1 MWLSDDGLAV
11 LKSLIKVDNYSQL
24 TKILLMS
31 GGAFL
36 KKMSLVLMAL
46 MLFVFASASNSS
58 LCEDSLVHQINQN
71 ASSEAD
77 SSLKAPE
84 ADPTNAT
91 TIAPRLEYIWSIE
104 GIETDR
110 ITLALHQQGRDLF
123 GQTKYEPESGDAW
136 NGEVVGLISENE
148 VVLAITAL
156 VGGRQASILLEGIF
170 ANESMKGRFF
180 KEMEGQIS
188 DRGTFQAVWINPDIS
203 SYEPAKIKATPSYAT
218 NISAP
223 AITDLASQQKTRY
236 HDIHQDA
243 DRILTGVGDISQI
256 PIGMGGSGLP

>member
-1 MWLSDDGLAV
+1 
-11 LKSLIKVDNYSQL
+11 
-24 TKILLMS
+24 
-31 GGAFL
+31 L
-36 KKMSLVLMAL
+36 KKMSIVLMAL
-46 MLFVFASASNSS
+46 ILFVSASNSS
-58 LCEDSLVHQINQN
+58 LSEDSLAPKIDHN
-71 ASSEAD
+71 ASSEAY
-77 SSLKAPE
+77 SGLKAQE
-84 ADPTNAT
+84 ADPANMTM
-91 TIAPRLEYIWSIE
+91 IAPRLKYIWSFE
-104 GIETDR
+104 GIEKDR
-110 ITLALHQQGRDLF
+110 ITVALHQEGNDLF
-123 GQTKYEPESGDAW
+123 GQAKYEPESGDAW

-156 VGGRQASILLEGIF
+156 VGDRQASILLDGIF

-203 SYEPAKIKATPSYAT
+203 SYEPAKIKATPNNAA

-223 AITDLASQQKTRY
+223 AITDQASMQKTRY

-243 DRILTGVGDISQI
+243 DRVLTGVGDISQI

>member
-1 MWLSDDGLAV
+1 LR
-11 LKSLIKVDNYSQL
+11 SLIKVNNYSQL
-24 TKILLMS
+24 TKVFLLS

-36 KKMSLVLMAL
+36 KKMSLVLTAL
-46 MLFVFASASNSS
+46 ILFVSASNSS
-58 LCEDSLVHQINQN
+58 LSEDSLARKIDHN
-71 ASSEAD
+71 ASSAAD
-77 SSLKAPE
+77 SSLKAQE
-84 ADPTNAT
+84 ADPANMTM
-91 TIAPRLEYIWSIE
+91 IAPTLEYIWSIE
-104 GIETDR
+104 GIETNR

-123 GQTKYEPESGDAW
+123 GQAKYEPESGDAW

-156 VGGRQASILLEGIF
+156 IGDRQSSILLDGIF

-180 KEMEGQIS
+180 REKEGQLS
-188 DRGTFQAVWINPDIS
+188 DRGTFQAVWINPDVT
-203 SYEPAKIKATPSYAT
+203 SYEPAKIKATPSYTT
-218 NISAP
+218 NISSISSP
-223 AITDLASQQKTRY
+223 AITDQASLQKTRY

>member
-1 MWLSDDGLAV
+1 VRS
-11 LKSLIKVDNYSQL
+11 
-24 TKILLMS
+24 
-31 GGAFL
+31 L
-36 KKMSLVLMAL
+36 KKMSIVLTAL
-46 MLFVFASASNSS
+46 ILFVFASNPS
-58 LCEDSLVHQINQN
+58 LSEDSLVPQTNHN
-71 ASSEAD
+71 ASSEVD

-91 TIAPRLEYIWSIE
+91 TIAPRLEYIWSFE

-110 ITLALHQQGRDLF
+110 ITVALHQEGNDLF
-123 GQTKYEPESGDAW
+123 GQAKYEPESGDAW

-156 VGGRQASILLEGIF
+156 VGDRPASILLDGIF
-170 ANESMKGRFF
+170 ANESIKGKFF
-180 KEMEGQIS
+180 REKEGQIS

-203 SYEPAKIKATPSYAT
+203 SYEAAKVKATPSYTT

-223 AITDLASQQKTRY
+223 AITDLASMQKTRY

>member
-1 MWLSDDGLAV
+1 
-11 LKSLIKVDNYSQL
+11 
-24 TKILLMS
+24 
-31 GGAFL
+31 L
-36 KKMSLVLMAL
+36 KKMSIVLTAL
-46 MLFVFASASNSS
+46 ILFVFASNPS
-58 LCEDSLVHQINQN
+58 LSEDSLVPQTNHN
-71 ASSEAD
+71 ASSEVD

-91 TIAPRLEYIWSIE
+91 TIAPRLEYIWSFE
-104 GIETDR
+104 GIEKDR
-110 ITLALHQQGRDLF
+110 ITVALHQEGNDLF
-123 GQTKYEPESGDAW
+123 GQAKYEPESGDAW

-148 VVLAITAL
+148 VFLAITAL
-156 VGGRQASILLEGIF
+156 IGDRQSSILLDGIF

-180 KEMEGQIS
+180 REKEGQIS

-203 SYEPAKIKATPSYAT
+203 SYEPAKIKVTPGYAT

-223 AITDLASQQKTRY
+223 AITDQASMQKTRY

-256 PIGMGGSGLP
+256 PIGMGGSGLS

>member
-1 MWLSDDGLAV
+1 MFSDDGLAV
-11 LKSLIKVDNYSQL
+11 LRSLIKVDNYSQL
-24 TKILLMS
+24 TKAHLLS
-31 GGAFL
+31 WGAFL

-46 MLFVFASASNSS
+46 ILFVFASASNSS
-58 LCEDSLVHQINQN
+58 LCEDSLVHQTNHN
-71 ASSEAD
+71 ASSAAD
-77 SSLKAPE
+77 SGLKAQE
-84 ADPTNAT
+84 ADPTNMT
-91 TIAPRLEYIWSIE
+91 MIAPRLEYIWSIE

-123 GQTKYEPESGDAW
+123 GQAKYEPESGDAW

-156 VGGRQASILLEGIF
+156 VGDRQASILMDGIF

-180 KEMEGQIS
+180 REMEGQIS
-188 DRGTFQAVWINPDIS
+188 DRGAFQAVWINPDVS
-203 SYEPAKIKATPSYAT
+203 SYEPAKMKVTPSYAT